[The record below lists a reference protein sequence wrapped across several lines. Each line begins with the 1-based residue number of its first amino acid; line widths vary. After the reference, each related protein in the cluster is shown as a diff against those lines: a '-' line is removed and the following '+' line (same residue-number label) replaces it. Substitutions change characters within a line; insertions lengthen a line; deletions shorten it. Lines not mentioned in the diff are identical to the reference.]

1 MRAFFNIASF
11 RVLLLI
17 VILSGGKLHASSL
30 PSTKLLLNTT
40 LLQSSNSKTT
50 EREKPSP
57 RNITADVSLEHAD
70 DRFAKLIN
78 ILSFSSV
85 FILSLL
91 CMSLYRNNRIRKQTN
106 QILREKNMEL
116 ECAKEKAEKAMA
128 VRSEFLSTVS
138 HELRTPLHAITGL
151 THLLMQEQPQ
161 PHQVEYLNSMKFSAN
176 HLLNYINEI
185 LEITRIESNTLE
197 LDETFFDLRVLLNDL
212 VSSIQELLR
221 DNGNEMRLEI
231 DDSIPN
237 RIYGDQTKLSQVL
250 LNLLNNSGK
259 FTSNGKIAL
268 SAKVNAFDTSR
279 VSIVFTVSDTGIGIP
294 KDKIETVFDSFT
306 QGSHEINRKYGGT
319 GLGLAI
325 VKRILGIMGSKIEVE
340 STFGKGSAFTFKC
353 NFHYADAPKTK
364 VLEKEENIEALKEK
378 RILLVEDNKIN
389 QMITKRMLEKKFMYC
404 EIAET
409 GEDAVELM
417 KKHTYDLVLMDVHL
431 PGINGTVATTLI
443 REFDTKT
450 PVIALTAISLLENR
464 EMLMSYGMSEVIT
477 KPFDPKMFY
486 LTLEQF
492 VGASNEATD

>member
-1 MRAFFNIASF
+1 M
-11 RVLLLI
+11 
-17 VILSGGKLHASSL
+17 ILTGGKLHASSL
-30 PSTKLLLNTT
+30 LTANRLFAST
-40 LLQSSNSKTT
+40 LLQSSNLRTT
-50 EREKPSP
+50 DNEISSP

-70 DRFAKLIN
+70 DRFTKLIN

-85 FILSLL
+85 SILSLL
-91 CMSLYRNNRIRKQTN
+91 CMSLYRNNRIRRQTN

-116 ECAKEKAEKAMA
+116 ECAKEKAEKASA
-128 VRSEFLSTVS
+128 ARSEFLSTVS

-151 THLLMQEQPQ
+151 THLLLQEQPQ

-197 LDETFFDLRVLLNDL
+197 LDETFFDLRLLLNDL
-212 VSSIQELLR
+212 VNSIHELMR
-221 DNGNEMRLEI
+221 DNGNELRLEI

-250 LNLLNNSGK
+250 LNLLNNAGK
-259 FTSNGKIAL
+259 FTSKGTIILTAD
-268 SAKVNAFDTSR
+268 VNAFDTSR
-279 VSIVFTVSDTGIGIP
+279 VSILFTVSDTGIGIP
-294 KDKIETVFDSFT
+294 KDKIETVFESFT
-306 QGSHEINRKYGGT
+306 QGSHEINKKYGGT

-340 STFGKGSAFTFKC
+340 STYGKGSTFTFKC

-364 VLEKEENIEALKEK
+364 ILENEANIEALKEK

-404 EIAET
+404 EVAET
-409 GEDAVELM
+409 GEDAVDLM
-417 KKHTYDLVLMDVHL
+417 KNQKFDLVLMDVHL
-431 PGINGTVATTLI
+431 PGINGTVATAQI

-450 PVIALTAISLLENR
+450 PIIALTAISLLENR

-492 VGASNEATD
+492 VGVNKEATE